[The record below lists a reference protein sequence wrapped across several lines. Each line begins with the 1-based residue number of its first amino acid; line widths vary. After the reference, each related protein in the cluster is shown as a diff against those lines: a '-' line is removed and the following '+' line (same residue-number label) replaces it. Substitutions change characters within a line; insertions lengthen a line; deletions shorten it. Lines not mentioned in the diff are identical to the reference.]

1 MVLAKF
7 TASTQ
12 KLKKAGLY
20 QIGARKNLVIKVDRY
35 ANCTMKLTENGPIII
50 PENLI
55 YFFSQEEVQDLKDGA
70 IRIKNGKV
78 K

>member
-20 QIGARKNLVIKVDRY
+20 QIGARKNLVIKVNRY
-35 ANCTMKLTENGPIII
+35 ANCTIKLTENGPVII

-55 YFFSQEEVQDLKDGA
+55 YFFTEKELQALKDGKTL
-70 IRIKNGKV
+70 IKNGKV
-78 K
+78 A

>member
-1 MVLAKF
+1 MRLAKF

-20 QIGARKNLVIKVDRY
+20 QMGARKNGLIKVNRY
-35 ANCTMKLTENGPIII
+35 ANCTIKLTENGPVII

-55 YFFSQEEVQDLKDGA
+55 YFFTEIFYKL
-70 IRIKNGKV
+70 IW
-78 K
+78 

>member
-20 QIGARKNLVIKVDRY
+20 QIGARKNALIKVNKY
-35 ANCTMKLTENGPIII
+35 INCTVKYTENGPVII

-55 YFFSQEEVQDLKDGA
+55 YFFTEKELQALKDGKTQ
-70 IRIKNGKV
+70 IKNGKV
-78 K
+78 A

>member
-20 QIGARKNLVIKVDRY
+20 QMGARKNSVIKVNRY
-35 ANCTMKLTENGPIII
+35 ANCTMKLTENGPVII
-50 PENLI
+50 PEKLL
-55 YFFSQEEVQDLKDGA
+55 YFFTVEEIQALKNGDLK
-70 IRIKNGKV
+70 IKNGKV
-78 K
+78 A